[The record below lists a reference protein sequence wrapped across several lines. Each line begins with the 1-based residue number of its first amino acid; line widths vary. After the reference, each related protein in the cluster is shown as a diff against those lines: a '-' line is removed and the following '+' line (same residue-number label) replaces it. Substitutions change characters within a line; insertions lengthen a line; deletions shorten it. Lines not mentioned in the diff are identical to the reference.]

1 MAAAKCDAS
10 FKIEYESSSPIT
22 EATVTYLNPPGPTH
36 DIKQLLTINNTI
48 KLNDIQNDIQAPDTY
63 DLEVKLAVD
72 DVVTTKRF
80 SLNVGRCTSSS
91 CYVPKIYEIKVLD
104 DGQIVMNYWVDTT
117 TNLAAL
123 EYQIAKDP
131 GFKDEDIIYSKVGF
145 SDVNYTQF
153 ENIDMRNG
161 NIPDKTRL
169 YIRIRKYCGRDGV
182 SDWSDFVEFD
192 SGIWG
197 VEAYCLS
204 GVDDRNKDALCYGTD
219 PAWKMKVTLQPFRPD
234 VGSLI
239 CLTNG
244 KPAIPENIRDFE
256 QNAPENLKKSG
267 IRWIRFLRSNSDF
280 NPSLIYRVKPET
292 GEIEVLEGDV
302 KCY

>member
-1 MAAAKCDAS
+1 MAAKCDAS

-36 DIKQLLTINNTI
+36 DIKQLLAMNNTI
-48 KLNDIQNDIQAPDTY
+48 KLNDIQNDIQTSGTY
-63 DLEVKLAVD
+63 DLEVKLTVGE
-72 DVVTTKRF
+72 VVAKQGF
-80 SLNVGRCTSSS
+80 SLEVGGCTSSS
-91 CYVPKIYEIKVLD
+91 CEIPKVLGIKVLE
-104 DGQIVMNYWVDTT
+104 DGQIVMNYEVFNTS
-117 TNLAAL
+117 NLTAL

-145 SDVNYTQF
+145 SDVDYTQF

-169 YIRIRKYCGRDGV
+169 YIRIRKYCGKNGV

-204 GVDDRNKDALCYGTD
+204 GVDDRDKDALCFGTP
-219 PAWKMKVTLQPFRPD
+219 PAWMVKVTLQPFRPE

-244 KPAIPENIRDFE
+244 KPATPDNIRDFE
-256 QNAPENLKKSG
+256 QNAPDNFKKSG
-267 IRWIRFLRSNSDF
+267 IRWIRFLRSNSEF
-280 NPSLIYRVKPET
+280 NPSLIYLVKPET
-292 GEIEVLEGDV
+292 AEIDFVEEV

>member
-36 DIKQLLTINNTI
+36 DIKQLLAMNNTI
-48 KLNDIQNDIQAPDTY
+48 KLNDIQNDIQTSGTY
-63 DLEVKLAVD
+63 DLEVKLAVGG
-72 DVVTTKRF
+72 VVTTQGF
-80 SLNVGRCTSSS
+80 SLEVGRCTSSS
-91 CYVPKIYEIKVLD
+91 CEIPKVLEIKVLE
-104 DGQIVMNYWVDTT
+104 DGQIVMNYEVFNTS
-117 TNLAAL
+117 NLTAL

-169 YIRIRKYCGRDGV
+169 YIRIRKYCGKNGV

-204 GVDDRNKDALCYGTD
+204 GVDDRDKDALCFGTP
-219 PAWKMKVTLQPFRPD
+219 PAWLVKVTLKPFRPD
-234 VGSLI
+234 VGTLI

-244 KPAIPENIRDFE
+244 KPATPDNIREIE
-256 QNAPENLKKSG
+256 QNAPDNFKKSG
-267 IRWIRFLRSNSDF
+267 IRWIRFLRSNSEF
-280 NPSLIYRVKPET
+280 NPSLIYLVKQET
-292 GEIEVLEGDV
+292 AEIDAIEDV